1 MRFMSKNH
9 SGYSKGADAA
19 EALLSN
25 SVVLKQDGVS
35 QKKNTSLLSGLGG
48 LRFCCVAN
56 RMLVNNKH
64 LHIYIYIHIYV
75 YLL

>member
-35 QKKNTSLLSGLGG
+35 QKKKYFLVVGPRGFKVLLCGKQDA
-48 LRFCCVAN
+48 C
-56 RMLVNNKH
+56 K
-64 LHIYIYIHIYV
+64 
-75 YLL
+75 